1 MIPSVSTN
9 WLYLDNSYVP
19 EWFLYKEAS
28 ETHFFILWKIPEK
41 NLCAEMIDTIFVCFN
56 HHHHH
61 QQNIMNSLKHLE
73 CDPFQIQ
80 GQGLL

>member
-19 EWFLYKEAS
+19 KQFPYKEAS
-28 ETHFFILWKIPEK
+28 QTLFYTLENTRINP
-41 NLCAEMIDTIFVCFN
+41 CAEMVDTFFVCFN
-56 HHHHH
+56 HHH
-61 QQNIMNSLKHLE
+61 QQNIINSLKYLE

>member
-19 EWFLYKEAS
+19 EWFLYKES
-28 ETHFFILWKIPEK
+28 SDSQSLFYTLENTSK
-41 NLCAEMIDTIFVCFN
+41 NPCAEMIDTIFVCFN
-56 HHHHH
+56 HHH
-61 QQNIMNSLKHLE
+61 QQNIINSLKYLE

-80 GQGLL
+80 GQGLLR